1 MSIRVG
7 KKISAGERRFLVAVL
22 AVVVIAVLAVVVIA
36 ELAGWGYVRYEHHKR
51 DQWFCATRALDTS
64 SCEKLME
71 ANRRSWGE

>member
-7 KKISAGERRFLVAVL
+7 KKISAGERRFLV
-22 AVVVIAVLAVVVIA
+22 AVLAVVVIA